1 MGRPRSAPALLLT
14 VAIVT
19 LVVSIVGLVGSIMVN
34 AFALDKYDAYGEVP
48 IPGAATL
55 HLPAGEV
62 AITLHTYA
70 VGAAS
75 GGGLPIPELGV
86 SIDPPPGV
94 ADPDVVENIGATTS
108 VNNDI
113 RRRVWIAHIPAEGNY
128 RIRADGKFSAFIE
141 PRLAFGHGSTL
152 GWLPWVF
159 GALLAVSIADLV
171 ISMIWLSRRRS
182 AASVPNP
189 PGASDLSDDFAPDP
203 DAGPTVTPASQPMGA
218 YTPTDEGVRIE
229 QIKHL
234 AALRDSGALTQR
246 EFEQEKRRVLDGS

>member
-1 MGRPRSAPALLLT
+1 M
-14 VAIVT
+14 
-19 LVVSIVGLVGSIMVN
+19 
-34 AFALDKYDAYGEVP
+34 P

-94 ADPDVVENIGATTS
+94 ADPTS
-108 VNNDI
+108 S
-113 RRRVWIAHIPAEGNY
+113 RTSAPPPASTMTSAAGCGSPTFRPKGNY
-128 RIRADGKFSAFIE
+128 RIRADGKGQCVHPSRGW
-141 PRLAFGHGSTL
+141 PSDTDRRWVGCHGCS
-152 GWLPWVF
+152 

-189 PGASDLSDDFAPDP
+189 PGMVSDDFAPDP

-218 YTPTDEGVRIE
+218 YTRPDEGVRIE

-234 AALRDSGALTQR
+234 AALWIPVHHSAGVRSRRNAGCSTGAEPGWSRSRPPRL
-246 EFEQEKRRVLDGS
+246 RRHRRPG

>member
-14 VAIVT
+14 IAIVT

-34 AFALDKYDAYGEVP
+34 AFALDRYDAYGEVP
-48 IPGAATL
+48 IPGTATL

-62 AITLHTYA
+62 TVTLHTYA

-75 GGGLPIPELGV
+75 GGGLPIPQLSM
-86 SIDPPPGV
+86 SIDPPPGL
-94 ADPDVVENIGATTS
+94 ADPDVVENFGGTTS

-113 RRRVWIAHIPAEGNY
+113 RRRVWVAHIPTEGNY
-128 RIRADGKFSAFIE
+128 RIRADGNVGAFIE

-152 GWLPWVF
+152 GWLPWAF

-171 ISMIWLSRRRS
+171 ISLIWMSRRRS
-182 AASVPNP
+182 AA
-189 PGASDLSDDFAPDP
+189 PGPELLGSPDLSADFAA
-203 DAGPTVTPASQPMGA
+203 DAGAVAPASQPLGA
-218 YTPTDEGVRIE
+218 YTLTDEGVRIE

-234 AALRDSGALTQR
+234 VALRDSGALTQQ
-246 EFEQEKRRVLDGS
+246 EFEQEKRRVLDGN

>member
-113 RRRVWIAHIPAEGNY
+113 RRRVWIAHIPAEGTT
-128 RIRADGKFSAFIE
+128 GSE
-141 PRLAFGHGSTL
+141 PTARSVRSSSRGWPSDTDRRWVGCHGCSVRC
-152 GWLPWVF
+152 W
-159 GALLAVSIADLV
+159 
-171 ISMIWLSRRRS
+171 RS
-182 AASVPNP
+182 PS
-189 PGASDLSDDFAPDP
+189 
-203 DAGPTVTPASQPMGA
+203 PTW
-218 YTPTDEGVRIE
+218 
-229 QIKHL
+229 
-234 AALRDSGALTQR
+234 
-246 EFEQEKRRVLDGS
+246 